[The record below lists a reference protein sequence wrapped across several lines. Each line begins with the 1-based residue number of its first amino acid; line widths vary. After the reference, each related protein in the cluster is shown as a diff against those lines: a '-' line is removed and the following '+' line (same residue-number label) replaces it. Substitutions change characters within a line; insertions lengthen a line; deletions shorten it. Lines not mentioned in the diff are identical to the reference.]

1 MTHSLPPVALPL
13 IAAVIVFST
22 VAMAN
27 VPAMSWLDNAPGQ
40 ARRLAPAPEPAP
52 QTDRVRTRCAA
63 CGVVQAI
70 RRIDAAG
77 DTPESYEF
85 IVSLRDGS
93 IRVSTDASQA
103 KWRAGDNIILIG
115 GANPAAQSMH

>member
-27 VPAMSWLDNAPGQ
+27 VPATGWLDRAPDQ
-40 ARRLAPAPEPAP
+40 ARRLLPAPAPES
-52 QTDRVRTRCAA
+52 QTERVRTRCAA